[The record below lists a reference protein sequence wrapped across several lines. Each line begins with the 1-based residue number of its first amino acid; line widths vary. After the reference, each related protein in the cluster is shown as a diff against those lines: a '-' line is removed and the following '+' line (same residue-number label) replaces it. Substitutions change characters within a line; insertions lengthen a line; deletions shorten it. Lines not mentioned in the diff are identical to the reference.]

1 MYNVSVSPHVRDKSS
16 TKSIMRD
23 VAIAL
28 VPTLG
33 FGVYQFGWNALLLIA
48 ISVLSCVGFE
58 ALYELLAKKPITVFD
73 YSAVVTG
80 LILAVNLPPTAEWWM
95 PILGSAFA
103 IIVVKMLFGGLG
115 QNFMNPALAG
125 RAFLAISF
133 AQRMTNFAVDG
144 YSGATPLA
152 VLKEGKLVDIKDVFL
167 GFQSGCIGEVSAL
180 AILIGAAY
188 LVCRRVISLRIPI
201 TYIVTTV
208 VVATL
213 IRYGGIQGISAALA
227 DVKNIISAYNSE
239 TLTFGAAMG
248 SILSRIFSHSLAELF
263 SGGLLVGAFFMAT
276 DYVSSPVT
284 VKGQIVFGLIIG
296 LLTALFRTL
305 GQSAEGVSY
314 AILIGNL
321 LVPLIENRTVP
332 RAFGCEREKW
342 FRKLIKE
349 GEDDGKK

>member
-33 FGVYQFGWNALLLIA
+33 FGVYHFGWNALMLIA
-48 ISVLSCVGFE
+48 VSAVSCMAFE

-73 YSAVVTG
+73 YSALVTG
-80 LILAVNLPPTAEWWM
+80 LILAVNLPATAKWWM
-95 PILGSAFA
+95 PVLGSAFA

-125 RAFLAISF
+125 RAFLTISF
-133 AQRMTNFAVDG
+133 TARMTNFAVDG
-144 YSGATPLA
+144 VSGATPLA
-152 VLKEGKLVDIKDVFL
+152 VLKSGGSVDLMDLFL

-188 LVCRRVISLRIPI
+188 LVIRRVISLRIPL
-201 TYIVTTV
+201 TYIISTIAIIAVIK
-208 VVATL
+208 L
-213 IRYGGIQGISAALA
+213 IQGTPVDA
-227 DVKNIISAYNSE
+227 K
-239 TLTFGAAMG
+239 FGAYLLG
-248 SILSRIFSHSLAELF
+248 ELLA
-263 SGGLLVGAFFMAT
+263 GGLLVGAFFMAT

-284 VKGQIVFGLIIG
+284 VKGQIVFGLILG

-305 GQSAEGVSY
+305 GSTAEGVSY
-314 AILIGNL
+314 AIIIGNL
-321 LVPLIENRTVP
+321 LVPLIENKTVP

-342 FRKLIKE
+342 FKKLIKE

>member
-33 FGVYQFGWNALLLIA
+33 FGVYNFGWKALVLIL
-48 ISVLSCVGFE
+48 ISAVSCVGFE
-58 ALYELLAKKPITVFD
+58 ALYEYLAKKPITVFD
-73 YSAVVTG
+73 YSALVTG
-80 LILAVNLPPTAEWWM
+80 LILAVNLPPTAAWWM

-125 RAFLAISF
+125 RCFLMISF
-133 AQRMTNFAVDG
+133 TARMTNFAVDG
-144 YSGATPLA
+144 FSGATPLA
-152 VLKEGKLVDIKDVFL
+152 TLKTGELVNIKNVFL

-188 LVCRRVISLRIPI
+188 LVIRRVISLRIPL
-201 TYIVTTV
+201 TYIISTIAIIAFIKIV
-208 VVATL
+208 
-213 IRYGGIQGISAALA
+213 QGTPV
-227 DVKNIISAYNSE
+227 DNS
-239 TLTFGAAMG
+239 FGYYLLG
-248 SILSRIFSHSLAELF
+248 ELF

-276 DYVSSPVT
+276 DYVTSPVT
-284 VKGQIVFGLIIG
+284 QKGQIIFGLIIG

-305 GQSAEGVSY
+305 GSTAEGVSY
-314 AILIGNL
+314 AIIIGNL
-321 LVPLIENRTVP
+321 LVPLIENRTIP
-332 RAFGCEREKW
+332 RAFGCEKEKW
-342 FRKLIKE
+342 FKKLVKE